1 MEKDRAMS
9 SPFNL
14 EKRIALVTGASSGLG
29 RHFAATLAQ
38 AGARVAVCARR
49 LDKTQEL
56 VEQLRE
62 AGYEALAV
70 AMDVSSAASVREAF
84 SQIEQDLGTIDL
96 IVNNAGVAATQSVL
110 EHDEATWNQ
119 VLDTNLKGAFLV
131 AQEGARRLV
140 QNGKGGSIVNI
151 ASILGERVAGGA
163 SSYAASKAGLIQ
175 LTKAMA
181 LELARH
187 GIRVNAL
194 APGYVS
200 TDLNRDFLASD
211 AGQRLMARIPQR
223 RFASPEELD
232 GPLLLLASDA
242 GSYITGAVLAVDG
255 GHLVSSL

>member
-1 MEKDRAMS
+1 MS

-38 AGARVAVCARR
+38 AGAKVAVCARR

-62 AGYEALAV
+62 AGHEALAV

-84 SQIEQDLGTIDL
+84 SQIEQNLGTIDL

-163 SSYAASKAGLIQ
+163 PSYAASKAGLIQ

>member
-1 MEKDRAMS
+1 MS

>member
-1 MEKDRAMS
+1 MS
-9 SPFNL
+9 SPFRL
-14 EKRIALVTGASSGLG
+14 DKRVALVTGASSGLG

-38 AGARVAVCARR
+38 AGATVAVCARR
-49 LDKTQEL
+49 RDKTQEL
-56 VEQLRE
+56 VEQLQD
-62 AGYEALAV
+62 AGYQAMAV
-70 AMDVSSAASVREAF
+70 AMDVSNAVSVREAF
-84 SQIEQDLGTIDL
+84 SEIEQELGTIDL

-110 EHDEATWNQ
+110 EHDEVTWDQ
-119 VLDTNLKGAFLV
+119 VLDTNLKGAWLV
-131 AQEGARRLV
+131 AQEGARRMV
-140 QNGKGGSIVNI
+140 QSGKGGSIVNI

-200 TDLNRDFLASD
+200 TDLNRDFLTSA

-223 RFASPEELD
+223 RFANPCELD
-232 GPLLLLASDA
+232 GPLLLLASEA
-242 GSYITGAVLAVDG
+242 GSYITGSVLAVDG